1 MDDSGKRDSSQKGQS
16 LVELAVSLTFILILL
31 GGVIDLGRAFFAYI
45 ALRDA
50 VQEGAAVGS
59 LYPMDFKM
67 IFDRIRQSSNSP
79 IDLAND
85 PGVSMCAMLD
95 DAPCSAA
102 DQPANPED
110 ACIGHKITVKVSYN
124 FELAMPFVGAVI
136 GSQSFPITA
145 EATNTILSS
154 APGCPVN

>member
-1 MDDSGKRDSSQKGQS
+1 MISGKHDFSQKGQS

-50 VQEGAAVGS
+50 AQEGAAVGS
-59 LYPMDFKM
+59 LYPTDFKM
-67 IFDRIRQSSNSP
+67 VFDRIKQSSNSP

-85 PGVSMCAMLD
+85 PGVSMCAKLD
-95 DAPCSAA
+95 DASCSTA
-102 DQPANPED
+102 DQPANLED
-110 ACIGHKITVKVSYN
+110 ACIGHTITVQIAYN
-124 FELAMPFVGAVI
+124 FVLSMPFIGGVI

-145 EATNTILSS
+145 TASNTILSS